1 MKVLTSIVELFF
13 PTICYCCDSQLT
25 EGEKHICLNCR
36 FDLPTTN
43 FTKLEGNI
51 VEQAFYGRI
60 PIVAATALFYF
71 YKEGKIQKL
80 IHQLKYRGEQNVGV
94 FTGKWLGQE
103 LKDSARFNTI
113 DCVIP
118 VPLHKKKLKKRGY
131 NQVEKFGKTLATI
144 LNVDYID
151 NVLVKVTATKTQTH
165 KIRFDRW
172 KNVSELF
179 TIQNSQLIAN
189 KHILLIDD
197 VITTGAT
204 LEACYKALN
213 KANNIN
219 ISIASIAYTK

>member
-1 MKVLTSIVELFF
+1 MKVLNAIIELFY
-13 PTICYCCDSQLT
+13 PTICYCCDNQLT
-25 EGEKHICLNCR
+25 EGEKHICVHCR

-43 FTKLEGNI
+43 ITDIQGNI

-60 PIVAATALFYF
+60 PIVAATSLFYF
-71 YKEGKIQKL
+71 YKDGKIQKL

-94 FTGKWLGQE
+94 FAGQWLGE
-103 LKDSARFNTI
+103 EMINSERFTTV
-113 DCVIP
+113 DCIIP

-131 NQVEKFGKTLATI
+131 NQVEKFGKTLATK
-144 LNVDYID
+144 LNVSYID
-151 NVLVKVTATKTQTH
+151 NVLIKVSATKTQTH
-165 KIRFDRW
+165 KMRFDRW
-172 KNVSELF
+172 KNVRELF
-179 TIQNSQLIAN
+179 TLQNQHLIHN

-213 KANNIN
+213 KAKGIQ